1 MSLDN
6 LNQSAGPEVPPPG
19 SGPAST
25 NEAVGA
31 SPAAVAETP
40 TNELSASAEAT
51 TEPSFSDQTFGDM
64 LEAMEEQASSIK
76 VGQMITGRLIALRD
90 DAAFVDVGF
99 KTEGIVPAAEIKE
112 SMQEVSVGSEIPVVV
127 KELDAPDGYIRLSY
141 KEALQKQMW
150 GQIEKAAESGA
161 PVKGRIVERVKG
173 GFKVNLGGVEAF
185 LPASQ
190 LNLHQVRNPESWQGK
205 DIEAKIIKLNRK
217 QANIVISRRALLEE
231 EQAAK
236 RNEVMNSLEEG
247 YIVQGRVKSLTDYGA
262 FIDLGGVDGLL
273 HITDMAWKRV
283 QHAKD
288 LVKVGDILQ
297 LKILKLDRE
306 AGRINLGLKQLL
318 PDPWDTISE
327 RYPVGSRILG
337 RVTRIVNYGAFVELE
352 EGIEG
357 LIHVSEMSWDKRLK
371 HPSKYVKVDDQVM
384 VEVIG
389 ADAKERRLSFSLR
402 QLEPDPWKLFAE
414 THSPG
419 TRLKGIVRGMT
430 DFGAFVEVEKGIEGL
445 VHVSDISRQKV
456 KHPSD
461 VLKKG
466 QEVEVVIQHIDYN
479 NRKLSLSMK
488 ELEPDPWEVFFATHR
503 PGDIVKGKIARV
515 VNFGVFVDLGSGVE
529 GLCHIS
535 ELSEERVEKPED
547 VVQIGQEYDF
557 RILKLDP
564 SQRRIGL
571 STRAAVE
578 KAEPTSYTVNDD
590 SGRLASL
597 GEIAGRGAE
606 KREE

>member
-6 LNQSAGPEVPPPG
+6 LNQSAGPEVPPPS

-31 SPAAVAETP
+31 SPAAVTDAP
-40 TNELSASAEAT
+40 VNDLASADAT
-51 TEPSFSDQTFGDM
+51 IEPSPSDQTFGDM

-76 VGQMITGRLIALRD
+76 VGQMITGRLIALTD
-90 DAAFVDVGF
+90 EAAFVDVGF
-99 KTEGIVPAAEIKE
+99 KTEGIVPTAEIKE

-150 GQIEKAAESGA
+150 GQIEAAAESGT

-173 GFKVNLGGVEAF
+173 GFKVSLGGVEAF

-190 LNLHQVRNPESWQGK
+190 LNLHQVRNPEGWQGK
-205 DIEAKIIKLNRK
+205 EIEAKIIKLNRK
-217 QANIVISRRALLEE
+217 QSNIVISRRALLEE
-231 EQAAK
+231 EQTAK
-236 RNEVMNSLEEG
+236 RNEVLSTLEEG
-247 YIVQGRVKSLTDYGA
+247 YIVQGRVKSLTEYGA

-297 LKILKLDRE
+297 VKVLKLDRE
-306 AGRINLGLKQLL
+306 QGRINLGLKQLL

-327 RYPVGSRILG
+327 RYPPGSRIRG
-337 RVTRIVNYGAFVELE
+337 KVTRIVNYGAFVELD

-357 LIHVSEMSWDKRLK
+357 LIHVSEMTWDKRPK

-384 VEVIG
+384 VEVIDV
-389 ADAKERRLSFSLR
+389 DAKERRLSLSLR

-456 KHPSD
+456 KQPSD
-461 VLKKG
+461 VLKRG
-466 QEVEVVIQHIDYN
+466 QEVEVLIQNIDYN

-488 ELEPDPWEVFFATHR
+488 ELEPDPWEVFFANHR
-503 PGDIVKGKIARV
+503 PGDIVKGKIARF
-515 VNFGVFVDLGSGVE
+515 VNFGAFVDLGRGVE

-535 ELSEERVEKPED
+535 ELSEQRVEKPED
-547 VVQIGQEYDF
+547 VVQIGQECDF

-564 SQRRIGL
+564 VQRRIGL

-578 KAEPTSYTVNDD
+578 KVEPTSYTVNDD

-597 GEIAGRGAE
+597 GEIVNLGME

>member
-6 LNQSAGPEVPPPG
+6 LNQSAGPEVPPPS

-31 SPAAVAETP
+31 SPAAVTETSM
-40 TNELSASAEAT
+40 NDLASADAPI
-51 TEPSFSDQTFGDM
+51 EPSPSDQTFGDM

-76 VGQMITGRLIALRD
+76 VGQMITGRLIALTD
-90 DAAFVDVGF
+90 EAAFVDVGF
-99 KTEGIVPAAEIKE
+99 KTEGIVPTAEIKE
-112 SMQEVSVGSEIPVVV
+112 STQEVSVGSEIPVVV

-150 GQIEKAAESGA
+150 GQIEAAAESGT

-173 GFKVNLGGVEAF
+173 GFKVSLGGVEAF

-190 LNLHQVRNPESWQGK
+190 LNLHQVRNPEGWQGK
-205 DIEAKIIKLNRK
+205 EIEAKIIKLNRK
-217 QANIVISRRALLEE
+217 QSNIVISRRALLEE

-236 RNEVMNSLEEG
+236 RNEVLSTLEEG

-288 LVKVGDILQ
+288 LVKVGDTLQ
-297 LKILKLDRE
+297 VKILKLDRE
-306 AGRINLGLKQLL
+306 QGRINLGLKQLL

-327 RYPVGSRILG
+327 RYPVGSRVRG
-337 RVTRIVNYGAFVELE
+337 KVTRIVNYGAFVELD

-357 LIHVSEMSWDKRLK
+357 LIHVSEMTWDKRPK

-456 KHPSD
+456 KQPSD
-461 VLKKG
+461 VLKRG
-466 QEVEVVIQHIDYN
+466 QEVEVVIQNIDYN

-488 ELEPDPWEVFFATHR
+488 ELEPDPWEVFFANHR
-503 PGDIVKGKIARV
+503 LGDIVKGKIARV
-515 VNFGVFVDLGSGVE
+515 VNFGAFVDLGGGVE

-535 ELSEERVEKPED
+535 ELSEQRVEKPED

-557 RILKLDP
+557 RILKLDRV
-564 SQRRIGL
+564 QRRIGL

-578 KAEPTSYTVNDD
+578 KAESTSYTVNDD

-597 GEIAGRGAE
+597 GEIANLGIE